1 MRNNQ
6 PVTQREV
13 MLSADGHLV
22 SSTNLKGV
30 ITHCNDHFIRISG
43 FSKEE
48 LNGSPHNLVRHP
60 DMPTAAFADLWNTV
74 KAGQHWM
81 GIVKNRTKNGDH
93 YWVDAY
99 VTPLYERDQI
109 VGYESVRIAPS
120 RDQIQ
125 RAEKAYQLLNSGK
138 NPLQRWSQLRPMLP
152 TALPWLIAVGASL
165 YGSDN
170 LLLQGVIGLS
180 AAFSM
185 FRQYQQEAA
194 FIRYGQDVIN
204 NRLMAWIYT
213 GRDDAHGQLAF
224 AQHAMRR
231 RLQTVLVRI
240 ADNTSSLV
248 SATSNTLN
256 LSQNTLER
264 VRRQHSYTQQVEQV
278 STAIQHTALQ
288 LNENNQQSQQASQQ
302 AVSNAT
308 SGENDIKVMMTQT
321 ESLQD
326 ELKGTAEAISR
337 LASETQGVDRFL
349 QAISDIAE
357 QTNLLALNAA
367 IEAARAG
374 EQGRGFAVVAD
385 EVRNLAQRTQES
397 AAEIQLIVTG
407 LNQHSGHAVEA
418 MNKGQHSTE
427 QTLERARQVNGVF
440 STIRHELSEI
450 QAMTNANSRSASEQN
465 QAADQIR
472 DHLTQLESLAQ
483 EAEQLA
489 GSMNSECEQLAQ
501 LMDDQ
506 NRIIQRFQQ
515 SS

>member
-6 PVTQREV
+6 PITQREV

-152 TALPWLIAVGASL
+152 TALPWLIAV
-165 YGSDN
+165 DN

-180 AAFSM
+180 AAFSV